1 MIQEITI
8 ENYKSI
14 QSLSIELGRV
24 TVFIGENGCGKS
36 NILEAIALGSAAAAD
51 KLDNEF
57 LASRG
62 IRVTDP
68 QLMRSAFDVKNLDKE
83 IRVSFKPQDKE
94 KISFILQHN
103 NQPYSSWEY
112 KLEGAAF
119 IDSFAKTETSTL
131 SRRIK
136 KEKEESSEDIRQLD
150 ELSVIIEEK
159 LGGLNFD
166 IAVLEKSREFINE
179 ALNRL
184 FSDSNLAIE
193 PIQNEV
199 KKMQRTQNDYLKMVE
214 ELKIKA
220 NRQLE
225 ELNELEKIN
234 NDHILTLMGIKFGF
248 LLFCIQFS
256 FLKEFEKEGQIQPL
270 GINGEG
276 LFKYLRYLSQPQFK
290 EKLDEIKEKLE
301 LIDWFDDFDIPDNLY
316 PGERTLKLKDRYLDP
331 DLEYFDQKSANEGF
345 LFLLF
350 YFCLFIGEETPKF
363 FAIDNIDSSLNPR
376 LCRRLI
382 QELVELAKKHDK
394 QVILTTHNPAILDG
408 LDLHDEEQKLYVI
421 SRKLSGHTRADQVF
435 SPKAPEGK
443 DPVRLSEA
451 FLRGYIG
458 GLPENF

>member
-57 LASRG
+57 LAPRG

-68 QLMRSAFDVKNLDKE
+68 KLMRSAFNKDSSKHIKINFKNIDNQNFDYSFEIEGEAYPSYKIENLGIKTVKK
-83 IRVSFKPQDKE
+83 FKTILE
-94 KISFILQHN
+94 KQITAIVKQ
-103 NQPYSSWEY
+103 
-112 KLEGAAF
+112 LEGDEILSEENFEHTIKVLVDISSNKIEDKIYEEIKNSVKELHENGLLNF
-119 IDSFAKTETSTL
+119 IVFL
-131 SRRIK
+131 
-136 KEKEESSEDIRQLD
+136 L
-150 ELSVIIEEK
+150 ELSQ
-159 LGGLNFD
+159 
-166 IAVLEKSREFINE
+166 
-179 ALNRL
+179 
-184 FSDSNLAIE
+184 
-193 PIQNEV
+193 IQN
-199 KKMQRTQNDYLKMVE
+199 
-214 ELKIKA
+214 
-220 NRQLE
+220 
-225 ELNELEKIN
+225 
-234 NDHILTLMGIKFGF
+234 F
-248 LLFCIQFS
+248 
-256 FLKEFEKEGQIQPL
+256 KEEGQITPL
-270 GINGEG
+270 GIHGEG
-276 LFKYLRYLSQPQFK
+276 LFKYIQNLNQPQSK
-290 EKLDEIKEKLE
+290 QTLDEIKEKLE
-301 LIDWFDDFDIPDNLY
+301 LIDWFEDFDIPHNLY
-316 PGERTLKLKDRYLDP
+316 PGERTLKIKDRYLDP
-331 DLEYFDQKSANEGF
+331 DLEYFDQRSANEGF

-382 QELVELAKKHDK
+382 EELVELAKKHDK
-394 QVILTTHNPAILDG
+394 QVILTTHNPAVLDG

-421 SRKLSGHTRADQVF
+421 NRKLSGCTRANRIF
-435 SPKAPEGK
+435 PLKAPEGK

>member
-68 QLMRSAFDVKNLDKE
+68 KLMRSAFELENLTKE
-83 IRVSFKPQDKE
+83 I
-94 KISFILQHN
+94 KISFKYKNNDNDIINCSLNHRNNSYSRWLGKNSIDLERKKLNKEFKSLKKKVVQNDLQDVGVD
-103 NQPYSSWEY
+103 
-112 KLEGAAF
+112 LELM
-119 IDSFAKTETSTL
+119 EHL
-131 SRRIK
+131 S
-136 KEKEESSEDIRQLD
+136 
-150 ELSVIIEEK
+150 
-159 LGGLNFD
+159 
-166 IAVLEKSREFINE
+166 LEKKNPEIIKIFQRMTSFEKRMSDLEDKIHLSE
-179 ALNRL
+179 TYHL
-184 FSDSNLAIE
+184 F
-193 PIQNEV
+193 
-199 KKMQRTQNDYLKMVE
+199 
-214 ELKIKA
+214 
-220 NRQLE
+220 
-225 ELNELEKIN
+225 
-234 NDHILTLMGIKFGF
+234 F
-248 LLFCIQFS
+248 LIFCIEFTE
-256 FLKEFEKEGQIQPL
+256 LKEFSKEGQVEPL
-270 GINGEG
+270 GIKGQG

-301 LIDWFDDFDIPDNLY
+301 LIDWFENFEIPDNLY
-316 PGERTLKLKDRYLDP
+316 PGERTLKIKDRYLDP

-363 FAIDNIDSSLNPR
+363 FAIDNIDSSFNPL

-382 QELVELAKKHDK
+382 EEIVELAKKHDK
-394 QVILTTHNPAILDG
+394 QVILTTHNPAALDG

-435 SPKAPEGK
+435 PPKAPEGK
-443 DPVRLSEA
+443 KTVRLSEA